1 MEKELIA
8 ITTILIGITG
18 LLAGGR
24 LARRRGVPQA
34 ARLGLSLLAIFA
46 GFMMLPVEWWTRF
59 ASNVEADRAVSFA
72 RDAAVVGL
80 LFLAG
85 LQFNGKDVWKARRIS
100 LAVVAAGLVV
110 LILLAAL
117 LARFAAME
125 TGAALVTAA
134 AIAGTSL
141 WIPGDLSRVSSDND
155 LIASAASRGAAAGIT
170 FIAMIGLHLYSAL
183 GTIPAARLSAHGVIA
198 AYELVKVAVF
208 FGFAYWVA
216 SKFLERAEGRI
227 STARMLAIWL
237 VIFALLVALAVSA
250 IGMLAAYAWS
260 FVAGATLSHSKTA
273 SAFSK
278 SITTAAAALPFALIF
293 ISILMQSRGRSLSG
307 AFSTMILVFV
317 VLAARFALGL
327 VAARAAGASPRE
339 AKMVA
344 AAALCTGETAVI
356 FLSFGLTRWLIEG
369 SAFYAVLISALV
381 SMSLGPILWRA
392 AASDSHENDA
402 GRTNRRS
409 KSRKLGLAAAIIGFL
424 ALAFQS
430 TARAQSP
437 TKSEDPVERA
447 MKSIEASINDRAAAA
462 ERAIAASKL
471 INESVVQRKQ
481 GENERAAE
489 ALKEAEKIIADGTE
503 RSFLI
508 EEISRSIKGERS
520 AIEQK
525 ATGQRSGF
533 SDPSPS
539 RISLSMSALARFNT
553 YREMMQQ
560 ILREEN
566 LPEGLIAVAL
576 VESGFH
582 PLALSPKGARGIW
595 QFMPAT
601 ARRYGLAV
609 EPGEDHRTHPEH
621 STRAAAKYL
630 RYLYNR
636 FSDWKLALA
645 AYNAGEGRIQRII
658 DSAGIRDFEEMS
670 RRGLLP
676 VETRKYVPAVMAAWS
691 KLEAG
696 ASKESQ
702 PRAGGRVAYGLTR
715 RGDSAEK

>member
-1 MEKELIA
+1 MEKLIA
-8 ITTILIGITG
+8 ITTILIGVAG
-18 LLAGGR
+18 LIVCGR
-24 LARRRGVPQA
+24 LARRRGVPQS
-34 ARLGLSLLAIFA
+34 ARLGLSLLVIFA
-46 GFMMLPVEWWTRF
+46 GFVMLPVEWWTRL

-85 LQFNGKDVWKARRIS
+85 LQFNGKDVWKVRRIS
-100 LAVVAAGLVV
+100 LAVVVASLLM
-110 LILLAAL
+110 LIFIAAL
-117 LARFAAME
+117 LAKFAAME
-125 TGAALVTAA
+125 TGDALVTTA

-141 WIPGDLSRVSSDND
+141 WIPGDLSRASSDND

-183 GTIPAARLSAHGVIA
+183 GAIPAARLSAYGVVA

-208 FGFAYWVA
+208 FGFAYFVA
-216 SKFLERAEGRI
+216 SRFLERAEGRI

-237 VIFALLVALAVSA
+237 IIFALLVALAVSA
-250 IGMLAAYAWS
+250 IGMLAAYTWS
-260 FVAGATLSHSKTA
+260 FFAGAILSRSKTA
-273 SAFSK
+273 AFSK
-278 SITTAAAALPFALIF
+278 LITPAAAVLPFALVF
-293 ISILMQSRGRSLSG
+293 ISILMQSHGRSLSG
-307 AFSTMILVFV
+307 AFGGVSLVFV
-317 VLAARFALGL
+317 VLAARFVVGL
-327 VAARAAGASPRE
+327 VAARVAGASRRE

-344 AAALCTGETAVI
+344 AGVLGTGETAAI
-356 FLSFGLTRWLIEG
+356 FLSFGVTRWLIEG

-381 SMSLGPILWRA
+381 SMSLGPIFWRA
-392 AASDSHENDA
+392 AESDSQENGA
-402 GRTNRRS
+402 GRTDRRS
-409 KSRKLGLAAAIIGFL
+409 KSRKIGLAAAIIGFL
-424 ALAFQS
+424 TLAFQS

-437 TKSEDPVERA
+437 TEDPVQRA
-447 MKSIEASINDRAAAA
+447 MKSVEASINDRASAA
-462 ERAIAASKL
+462 ERAIAASNL
-471 INESVVQRKQ
+471 VSESAARRKQ

-489 ALKEAEKIIADGTE
+489 ALKEAEKIIAEGSE

-508 EEISRSIKGERS
+508 EEISRSIKGERG

-525 ATGQRSGF
+525 KMGLPSGP
-533 SDPSPS
+533 SDVSPS
-539 RISLSMSALARFNT
+539 RISLSISVLARFNT
-553 YREMMQQ
+553 YREMIEQV
-560 ILREEN
+560 LREEN

-576 VESGFH
+576 IESGFH

-636 FSDWKLALA
+636 FGDWKLTLA
-645 AYNAGEGRIQRII
+645 AYNAGEGRVQRII
-658 DSAGIRDFEEMS
+658 DSIGIRDFEEMS

-691 KLEAG
+691 KLEVG
-696 ASKESQ
+696 ASEESRT
-702 PRAGGRVAYGLTR
+702 RATGRAADALTR
-715 RGDSAEK
+715 RGDPAEK